1 MLTTND
7 IAPVL
12 IEVGEGLLVDLLN
25 AQSQRG
31 LKASGYS
38 ARNTRSVVEIDAKT
52 ITLSLIG
59 PAYWK
64 NQDRGRGPNRRKG
77 RPSTA
82 FVQTIREWIQIKGLS
97 IPLSAAGAIAYKI
110 VNTGIQVPNPHNP
123 GGVLSETLQP
133 ARIGAEIKT
142 ALRSKLVSNIRA
154 QLFA

>member
-12 IEVGEGLLVDLLN
+12 IEVGEGLLADLID
-25 AQSQRG
+25 AQNQRG
-31 LKASGYS
+31 LRASGYS
-38 ARNTRSVVEIDAKT
+38 AQNTRSVVEIDAKT

-59 PAYWK
+59 PAYWRQQ
-64 NQDRGRGPNRRKG
+64 NEGRGPNRRKG
-77 RPSTA
+77 RPSSA

-97 IPLSAAGAIAYKI
+97 IPMAAAGAIAYKI
-110 VNTGIQVPNPHNP
+110 VNSGIKVPNPHNR
-123 GGVLSETLQP
+123 GGVVSETLEP
-133 ARIGAEIKT
+133 VRIGAEIKT